1 LEKGKEIQYA
11 LGSERGAWVHVVR
24 GEVSVNGQSLR
35 DGDAAAITREAS
47 VALAGSSNEAS
58 EVLLF
63 DLA

>member
-1 LEKGKEIQYA
+1 
-11 LGSERGAWVHVVR
+11 
-24 GEVSVNGQSLR
+24 VNGQSLR